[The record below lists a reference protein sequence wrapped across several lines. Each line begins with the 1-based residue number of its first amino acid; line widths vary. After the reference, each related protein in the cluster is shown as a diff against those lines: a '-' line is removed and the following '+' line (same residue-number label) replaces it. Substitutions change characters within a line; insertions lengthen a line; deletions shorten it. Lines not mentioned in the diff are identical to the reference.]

1 MVRVS
6 TSVLAIACTLATAS
20 AAHAGSSWSFGFSVA
35 GPPVYY
41 GPPPVYYEPPVVY
54 EPGPPVLHEEPV
66 VVAPPVRARERS
78 PDEIFDWLEAAGYRE
93 FGPMA
98 HRDPLYKLNAVN
110 PEGDLVGARNL
121 RLYGRHRAR
130 DDPAGAARGAFARLA
145 TARRRNLRGAG
156 GSAASTGDL
165 RRAGRPAALYAA
177 DAVGAGRRRRPARRL
192 LSVQRA
198 TFDVAMLAPALSR
211 KGRGAFRRIALH
223 SSPS

>member
-110 PEGDLVGARNL
+110 PEGDLVALEISVYTGAIEREMIL
-121 RLYGRHRAR
+121 QARH
-130 DDPAGAARGAFARLA
+130 AAPLPVSPPPVVE
-145 TARRRNLRGAG
+145 TY
-156 GSAASTGDL
+156 AA
-165 RRAGRPAALYAA
+165 PAAPPQAPETYAA
-177 DAVGAGRRRRPARRL
+177 PAAPRPYTPPT
-192 LSVQRA
+192 LSEPEDDEDPLV
-198 TFDVAMLAPALSR
+198 VY
-211 KGRGAFRRIALH
+211 
-223 SSPS
+223 